1 MTCTHHH
8 SPERICVGV
17 DGSVASHAA
26 VRWAIDHARSGD
38 TVTLVH
44 AWQTSPAA
52 FETAGMVD
60 PDDDSVAR
68 AFLRHELARMEAL
81 PRDPGV
87 ELVGEVVHGDPS
99 DCLCAAAADLLVVGA
114 GGHGRIIGALL
125 GSVSASLAHHAHV
138 PLVIVPTPQPA
149 RPSAESS

>member
-1 MTCTHHH
+1 MTSTQYH
-8 SPERICVGV
+8 SPERICVGI
-17 DGSVASHAA
+17 DGSIASHAA

-44 AWQTSPAA
+44 AWQPSPARSG
-52 FETAGMVD
+52 TAMVD
-60 PDDDSVAR
+60 PDDDSGAR
-68 AFLRHELARMEAL
+68 AFLRHELARMAAL

-87 ELVGEVVHGDPS
+87 ELVGEVAHGDPS

-114 GGHGRIIGALL
+114 GGHGRMVGALL

-149 RPSAESS
+149 TPSAESS